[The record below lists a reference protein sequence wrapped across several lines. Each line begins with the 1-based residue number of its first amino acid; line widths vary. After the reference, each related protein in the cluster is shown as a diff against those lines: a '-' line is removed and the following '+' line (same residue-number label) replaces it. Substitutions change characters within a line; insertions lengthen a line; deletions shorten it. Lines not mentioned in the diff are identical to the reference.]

1 MKNRKRVLI
10 TGASSGIGRACA
22 EMLAKEGQYD
32 LWLWARRSDRLAE
45 VQKQCLEIN
54 PSIDVVIS
62 PCDIKKPAEIEVA
75 LKQRQD
81 LLIQTAVL
89 INNAGLARGVEPV
102 GSAHWTDWEEMID
115 VNIKALFFMTRQVL
129 PSMMENKDGHIVNIG
144 SVAGKHVYPGG
155 AVYCS
160 TKFAVRAFSDALRL
174 DVMGKGVR
182 VTNIEPGMVNTEF
195 SLVRLKDQKK
205 ADAVYQGMTP
215 LTANDIAETVLWS
228 LKRPAH
234 VNIQEIVVYPTDQ
247 AGVGFVHRENQK

>member
-22 EMLAKEGQYD
+22 EILAKNGQYD
-32 LWLWARRSDRLAE
+32 LWLWARRSERLLE
-45 VQKQCLEIN
+45 VQKKCLELN
-54 PSIDVVIS
+54 PSLDVAIS
-62 PCDIKKPAEIEVA
+62 ACDVKDSSAVESTLQA
-75 LKQRQD
+75 HRDWLKQ
-81 LLIQTAVL
+81 TTVL
-89 INNAGLARGVEPV
+89 INNAGLARGADPV
-102 GSAHWTDWEEMID
+102 ASAQWTHWEEMLD

-129 PSMMENKDGHIVNIG
+129 PSMIENKEGHIVNIG

-160 TKFAVRAFSDALRL
+160 TKFAVRAFSDGLRL
-174 DVMGKGVR
+174 DLMGKGVR

-195 SLVRLKDQKK
+195 SLVRLQDQEK
-205 ADAVYQGMTP
+205 ANAVYSGMTP

-228 LKRPAH
+228 LQRPAH